1 MPFTELGL
9 SAEILA
15 AIEEMGYKEPTPI
28 QASAIPLIL
37 KGTDIIGSAQTGTG
51 KTAAFGLPILQKLEK
66 HDNSH
71 IRALILEPT
80 RELAAQVDE
89 AMRKFAKNTDLHV
102 SVIYGGVGYGKQREE
117 LSAGIDVLV
126 ATPGRLLDLA
136 RQGDCRLNKV
146 DYVVLDEADRM
157 LDMGFMPDV
166 RAILEMCPRN
176 RHTSLFSATIPPV
189 IETMI
194 TWAMREPQSI
204 EIGRRQSAAETVK
217 HVIYEVAHSQ
227 KDDLLLAI
235 LDQVHYES
243 VIIFC
248 RTKMGADTIARLLNR
263 NKHSVVALHS
273 DRSQKER
280 DEALQGFRDGKYEV
294 LVATDIASR
303 GLDITK
309 ISHVVNYDVPE
320 NAEDYVHRIGR
331 TGRAESEGDAFTLM
345 VAEDAIHVNSI
356 ERYIDQK
363 VPRERL
369 EGFDYKYTALFDH
382 HKDGTTSPH
391 DRKFKQVRVAG
402 GYHFSASGGRGKK
415 RRRKR

>member
-9 SAEILA
+9 SADILS
-15 AIEEMGYKEPTPI
+15 AIEEMGYEEPTPI

-37 KGTDIIGSAQTGTG
+37 GGTDVIGSAQTGTG

-66 HDNSH
+66 HDSSH

-89 AMRKFAKNTDLHV
+89 AMRTFSKNTDLHI

-117 LSAGIDVLV
+117 LAAGIDVLV

-136 RQGDCRLNKV
+136 RQGDCRLDKV
-146 DYVVLDEADRM
+146 DFVVLDEADRM

-166 RAILEMCPRN
+166 RAILEMCQRD
-176 RHTSLFSATIPPV
+176 RHTSLFSATIPPI

-194 TWAMREPQSI
+194 TWAMREPETI

-331 TGRAESEGDAFTLM
+331 TGRAQNEGDAFTLM
-345 VAEDAIHVNSI
+345 VAEDAIHVHSI

-369 EGFDYKYTALFDH
+369 DGFDYKYTALFDH
-382 HKDGTTSPH
+382 AKDTTTSAH